1 MSYVNTHLPLTIKNL
16 VYKHNRSVLIKG
28 VDLQVNTDGNTII
41 LGHNG
46 AGKSLLLKLLHG
58 VVSPTKGSIQWNTNT
73 PTTNQYWRTLLL
85 QKPTFF
91 QRSVRYNLEFVLH
104 VANVPI
110 TKRQELFQQA
120 LKVCG
125 LNDISER
132 STDSLSGGQ
141 QQRLSLARAWV
152 LQPDVLLLDEPTVA
166 LDPPAALVFE
176 NILQQFKQTHTKVLM
191 TTHDLAQA
199 KRLADDIIF
208 IDKGE
213 VIEQRDATN
222 FFAAPQSTAAQ
233 NFLQGKLL

>member
-1 MSYVNTHLPLTIKNL
+1 MSHVNAHLPLTIKNL
-16 VYKHNRSVLIKG
+16 VYKHNRSALIKNI
-28 VDLQVNTDGNTII
+28 DLELNTSGNTIV

-46 AGKSLLLKLLHG
+46 AGKSLFLKLLHG
-58 VVSPTKGSIQWNTNT
+58 VISPTKGKIRWNVNK
-73 PTTNQYWRTLLL
+73 PATNQYWRTLLL

-104 VANVPI
+104 VANIPI
-110 TKRQELFQQA
+110 SERQDLFQQA
-120 LKVCG
+120 LEVCG
-125 LNDISER
+125 LNELSER
-132 STDSLSGGQ
+132 NTNSLSGGQ

-213 VIEQRDATN
+213 VIEQKDAAE
-222 FFAAPQSTAAQ
+222 FFTAPNSAAAQ

>member
-1 MSYVNTHLPLTIKNL
+1 MSGINAHLPLTIKNL
-16 VYKHNRSVLIKG
+16 VYTHNRTSLINNIDLA
-28 VDLQVNTDGNTII
+28 VDTGGNTII

-58 VVSPTKGSIQWNTNT
+58 VIVPTQGNIFWNTAT
-73 PTTNQYWRTLLL
+73 PTSNQYWRTLLL

-91 QRSVRYNLEFVLH
+91 QRSVRYNLEFVLR
-104 VANVPI
+104 VAGIPI
-110 TKRQELFQQA
+110 TQKENLFQQA
-120 LKVCG
+120 LEVCG
-125 LNDISER
+125 LKELSER
-132 STDSLSGGQ
+132 NANSLSGGQ

-166 LDPPAALVFE
+166 LDPPASLVFE

-199 KRLADDIIF
+199 KRLADEIIF

-213 VIEQRDATN
+213 ILEQRAATE
-222 FFAAPQSTAAQ
+222 FFTSPDSVAAR
-233 NFLQGKLL
+233 NFLQGKLS

>member
-1 MSYVNTHLPLTIKNL
+1 MSSINAHLPLTIKNL
-16 VYKHNRSVLIKG
+16 VYTHHRTSLIKNI
-28 VDLQVNTDGNTII
+28 DLAINTGGNTII

-58 VVSPTKGSIQWNTNT
+58 VIAPTQGNIFWNTTT
-73 PTTNQYWRTLLL
+73 PTSNQYWRTLLL

-91 QRSVRYNLEFVLH
+91 QRSVRYNLEFVLR
-104 VANVPI
+104 VAGIPI
-110 TKRQELFQQA
+110 AQKESLFQQA
-120 LKVCG
+120 LEVCG
-125 LNDISER
+125 LKELSER
-132 STDSLSGGQ
+132 NANSLSGGQ

-166 LDPPAALVFE
+166 LDPPASLVFE

-199 KRLADDIIF
+199 KRLADEIIF

-213 VIEQRDATN
+213 ILEQREATE
-222 FFAAPQSTAAQ
+222 FFAAPDSVAAC
-233 NFLQGKLL
+233 NFLLGKLS